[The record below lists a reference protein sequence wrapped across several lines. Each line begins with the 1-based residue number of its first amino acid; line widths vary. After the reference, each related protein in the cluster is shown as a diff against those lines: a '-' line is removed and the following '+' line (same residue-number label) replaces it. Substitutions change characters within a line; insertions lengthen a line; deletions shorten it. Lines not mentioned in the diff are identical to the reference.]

1 MKSRSSKQKII
12 TGIVWLLTWCGL
24 CGCIFYY
31 IGIRCQE
38 KTMES
43 YACYMI
49 DKKFVLTFE
58 QVNNSLSEQQY
69 YEGAYCL
76 LEDQQIY
83 GEDVRRK
90 ISLDVVAGNVP
101 WSGIVRING
110 TWIPEDSYGCLLSSE
125 SMYQLFGTDK
135 ANGQRVQVCGCDYYV
150 RGVIRSDER
159 LALLPY
165 SKRNAA
171 VMENVSGV
179 ILNVKEEGYR
189 DQYADKIENLILA
202 QGQAYYIEDYTT
214 FFGRIDPPKTGT
226 QFFDYNRWYTWIQQQ
241 WYRKLY
247 HNKDVLERYY
257 YHISWRHIC
266 WQSMILLCVVV
277 QLMVVIR
284 YVTGRRES

>member
-1 MKSRSSKQKII
+1 
-12 TGIVWLLTWCGL
+12 
-24 CGCIFYY
+24 
-31 IGIRCQE
+31 
-38 KTMES
+38 MES
-43 YACYMI
+43 YACYVI
-49 DKKFVLTFE
+49 DKKAVLTFE
-58 QVNNSLSEQQY
+58 QINNSLSQQQY

-90 ISLDVVAGNVP
+90 ILLDVVVGNVP
-101 WSGIVRING
+101 WSEIVGING
-110 TWIPEDSYGCLLSSE
+110 TWIPEDSYGCLLSGE

-150 RGVIRSDER
+150 RGVIPSDEKF
-159 LALLPY
+159 LLLPC

-179 ILNVKEEGYR
+179 ILNVKDEEYR
-189 DQYADKIENLILA
+189 DQYADRIENLIFA

-226 QFFDYNRWYTWIQQQ
+226 QFFDYNRWYAWIQRQSDH
-241 WYRKLY
+241 KLY
-247 HNKDVLERYY
+247 QNKDVLERYY
-257 YHISWRHIC
+257 YRINWQHIR

-284 YVTGRRES
+284 YVTGRKES

>member
-1 MKSRSSKQKII
+1 MKSRSSKQRII

-24 CGCIFYY
+24 CGCMFCYM
-31 IGIRCQE
+31 GMRHQE

-43 YACYMI
+43 YACYVM
-49 DKKFVLTFE
+49 DKKVVLTFE
-58 QVNNSLSEQQY
+58 QINNALSQQQY

-90 ISLDVVAGNVP
+90 ISLDVVVGNVP
-101 WSGIVRING
+101 WSEIVGING
-110 TWIPEDSYGCLLSSE
+110 TWIPEDSYGCLLSGE

-150 RGVIRSDER
+150 RGVIPSDEKF
-159 LALLPY
+159 LLLSC
-165 SKRNAA
+165 SKRNVA

-179 ILNVKEEGYR
+179 ILNVKDEGYR
-189 DQYADKIENLILA
+189 DQYADRIENLIFA

-226 QFFDYNRWYTWIQQQ
+226 QFFDYNRWYAWIQRQSNH
-241 WYRKLY
+241 KLY
-247 HNKDVLERYY
+247 QNKDVLERYY
-257 YHISWRHIC
+257 YRINWQHIR

-284 YVTGRRES
+284 YVTGRKES

>member
-1 MKSRSSKQKII
+1 
-12 TGIVWLLTWCGL
+12 
-24 CGCIFYY
+24 
-31 IGIRCQE
+31 
-38 KTMES
+38 MES

-49 DKKFVLTFE
+49 DKKSVLTFE

-226 QFFDYNRWYTWIQQQ
+226 QFFDYNRWYAWIQQQ